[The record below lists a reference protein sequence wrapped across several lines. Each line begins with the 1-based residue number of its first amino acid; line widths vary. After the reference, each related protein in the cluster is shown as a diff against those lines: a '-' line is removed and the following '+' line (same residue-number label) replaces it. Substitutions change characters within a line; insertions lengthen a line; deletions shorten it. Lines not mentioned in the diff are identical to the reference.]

1 MIPYFCCVNKWAS
14 YFLVVL
20 VTVATIGLMMIQ
32 VYWIRDAV
40 KLKQAI
46 FVKDVKQAIAQVV
59 YDLDKLRLEER
70 IKKQNEF
77 YEENRT
83 RLKAYDSINR
93 IMYKNF
99 KNINNQTDIDT
110 LVQNSHKANKILND
124 LTFSYNQRDPGNF
137 YYSKKRLIDEMIKTS
152 LREKDIRTTFE
163 FGIYSPATNSM
174 ILQKTGKYP
183 EELVN
188 ESFVFDL
195 NPLGYFYSYTSRLPN
210 ELLIYFPNEKGF
222 IISQLWILLV
232 VSVILFLVI
241 IISFSF
247 SIFIIFRQKRLS
259 IMKNDFINNMT
270 HEFKTPIST
279 IALACEA
286 LKDKDIQK
294 TESLYD
300 NYVGVISEENGRLG
314 LMSEQILQTAVIDKG
329 QLKIKRTAN
338 NMHDIITSAVGS
350 KMMAVESK
358 NGRIEP
364 QLKATNDVV
373 MGDNVHLTN
382 VVINLLDNAIKYCIK
397 EPDIVVN
404 TVNSGNSILIR
415 IKDNGIGISKS
426 NRKKIFEKLYRVP
439 TGNIHNFKGFGL
451 GLSYV
456 KAIVDEHNGD
466 VSVDSE
472 PGKGSTFTIK
482 LPIKKH

>member
-1 MIPYFCCVNKWAS
+1 MPYICRMNKWVS
-14 YFLVVL
+14 YFLVAL

-77 YEENRT
+77 YEENQN
-83 RLKAYDSINR
+83 RLMAYDSINR
-93 IMYKNF
+93 EMYRNF
-99 KNINNQTDIDT
+99 RNINSQRDINDF
-110 LVQNSHKANKILND
+110 VENSNKANKILNE
-124 LTFSYNQRDPGNF
+124 LTFHYNQRDPGNF
-137 YYSKKRLIDEMIKTS
+137 YYSKKSLIDEMIKYS
-152 LREKDIRTTFE
+152 LKQKDITTKFE

-183 EELVN
+183 DELVN

-195 NPLGYFYSYTSRLPN
+195 NPLGYFYSYQNRLPN
-210 ELLIYFPNEKGF
+210 ELLIFFPNEKGY
-222 IISQLWILLV
+222 IISKLWGLLA
-232 VSVILFLVI
+232 VSVVLFLVI
-241 IISFSF
+241 IVSFST
-247 SIFIIFRQKRLS
+247 SIYIIFRQKRLS

-329 QLKIKRTAN
+329 QLKIKNAVN
-338 NMHDIITSAVGS
+338 NMHDIIVSAVGS
-350 KMMAVESK
+350 KTMAVESK
-358 NGRIEP
+358 GGNIEM
-364 QLKATNDVV
+364 QLMATNDVV
-373 MGDNVHLTN
+373 LGDNVHLTN
-382 VVINLLDNAIKYCIK
+382 VVINLLDNAIKYCLK
-397 EPDIVVN
+397 SPEIVVN
-404 TVNSGNSILIR
+404 TVNSGNYFLIR

-426 NRKKIFEKLYRVP
+426 NRKKIFDKLYRVP

-456 KAIVDEHNGD
+456 KAIIDEHNGE

-482 LPIKKH
+482 LPTKKQ

>member
-1 MIPYFCCVNKWAS
+1 MNKWTT
-14 YFLVVL
+14 YIFILL
-20 VTVATIGLMMIQ
+20 VTLATIGLMMIQ

-46 FVKDVKQAIAQVV
+46 FFSDVKESISKVIFEI
-59 YDLDKLRLEER
+59 DKIKLEER
-70 IKKQNEF
+70 IKKQRKFFED
-77 YEENRT
+77 NRSSF
-83 RLKAYDSINR
+83 RVYDSLNQV
-93 IMYKNF
+93 MYYNY
-99 KNINNQTDIDT
+99 KNINSQTDIDRF
-110 LVQNSHKANKILND
+110 VQNSNLVNKIISDLN
-124 LTFSYNQRDPGNF
+124 FSYNQKDPGNF
-137 YYSKKRLIDEMIKTS
+137 YYSKKSLIESMIKHALNEKGINTS
-152 LREKDIRTTFE
+152 FE
-163 FGIYSPATNSM
+163 FGIYSRATNSM

-195 NPLGYFYSYTSRLPN
+195 SPIGSLFAIPN
-210 ELLIYFPNEKGF
+210 QLLIYFPNERGF
-222 IISQLWILLV
+222 IISQLWLLLA

-241 IISFSF
+241 IVSFSF
-247 SIFIIFRQKRLS
+247 SIYTIFRQKRLS

-314 LMSEQILQTAVIDKG
+314 LMSEQILQTAIIDKG
-329 QLKIKRTAN
+329 QLKLKKNSNDI
-338 NMHDIITSAVGS
+338 HDIIRAAVGS
-350 KMMAVESK
+350 KKIA
-358 NGRIEP
+358 IENKDGSIDLE
-364 QLKATNDVV
+364 LKARHFVIS
-373 MGDNVHLTN
+373 GDNIHLTN
-382 VVINLLDNAIKYCIK
+382 VIINLLDNAIKYCVQT
-397 EPDIVVN
+397 PRIVVN
-404 TVNSGNSILIR
+404 TNNNGNSLLIR
-415 IKDNGIGISKS
+415 VKDNGIGISKS

-482 LPIKKH
+482 LPIK